1 VAFLRLKYKI
11 DIKRK
16 QHRRRSDA
24 HSIEMMERVQEVIS
38 DDPGRSMRKL
48 AEELEKPKFFLTYLN
63 STPEVFIYRTE

>member
-24 HSIEMMERVQEVIS
+24 HSMEMVERVQEAIS
-38 DDPGRSMRKL
+38 DEPGRSMRKL
-48 AEELEKPKFFLTYLN
+48 TEELEQGAALP
-63 STPEVFIYRTE
+63 PPHPPG